1 MSVDL
6 KKSKII
12 RRPLLAFPLA
22 FLAALAVFATDSDNS
37 EHTAD
42 FAVLCRLMRLAERG
56 YDESKPVDIKLST
69 EFENSIKKATALADF
84 NETNINF
91 HKQQKSFGL
100 KETDNPLPQSP
111 TGKAIAIK
119 INRTAAVAAALANA
133 VEGAAKKTREAK
145 KRANANLKKALYG
158 DGDVIKL
165 DDDGTALLQTANKD
179 RLFGADATVTK
190 NCGGGSA
197 TTKGSNSNAGK
208 TIINDIFC
216 LCIQGEGENK
226 KLCEHQGTTMSKNDN
241 LFADQITTAKN
252 SWGKLL
258 QACRKHDE
266 EITSTELSAALTAFK
281 ARLGANEKAPAD
293 GTAAGKQNIL
303 GYIDNTRTGC
313 TGQTKQTCVNYAYH
327 FLQPQPNDVPWVK
340 LIQDAIKEARAIAES
355 PINTE
360 AAQQQLASLNETIW
374 NLYDRAFEAGTGGAA
389 GTSDDS
395 SRTNKA
401 KAIADKKQE
410 CEKHKDNK
418 KACTDAKCIWKGGES
433 EDKGECKVD
442 EKQVAEQTN
451 AAGRIDEFVRALIE
465 M

>member
-1 MSVDL
+1 MSLDL
-6 KKSKII
+6 RRSKII

-22 FLAALAVFATDSDNS
+22 FLATLAAFAADGDNS
-37 EHTAD
+37 ENAAD

-69 EFENSIKKATALADF
+69 EYENSIKKATALADF

-100 KETDNPLPQSP
+100 KETDKPLPQSP

-145 KRANANLKKALYG
+145 KRANANLEKALYG
-158 DGDVIKL
+158 EGDAIKMDDG
-165 DDDGTALLQTANKD
+165 GTALLAEANKA
-179 RLFGADATVTK
+179 RLFGADATVNK
-190 NCGGGSA
+190 NCGGGSSA
-197 TTKGSNSNAGK
+197 SQGANSNAGK

-216 LCIQGEGENK
+216 LCIQGEGAGK

-258 QACRKHDE
+258 EACRKHDD

-281 ARLGANEKAPAD
+281 ARLGANEKAPGD

-303 GYIDNTRTGC
+303 GYIENTGTGC

-327 FLQPQPNDVPWVK
+327 FLSDPQ
-340 LIQDAIKEARAIAES
+340 
-355 PINTE
+355 
-360 AAQQQLASLNETIW
+360 
-374 NLYDRAFEAGTGGAA
+374 
-389 GTSDDS
+389 
-395 SRTNKA
+395 
-401 KAIADKKQE
+401 
-410 CEKHKDNK
+410 
-418 KACTDAKCIWKGGES
+418 
-433 EDKGECKVD
+433 
-442 EKQVAEQTN
+442 QTYP
-451 AAGRIDEFVRALIE
+451 G
-465 M
+465 